1 MRRKKMINVG
11 IIGTGWFSA
20 VHAKILMEM
29 EDVNL
34 AAVCGTS
41 LTKARDFA
49 ERFGGIKGF
58 DDVAEML
65 DGESLDAVYLC
76 VPPFAHGAIELQLI
90 KRGIPFFVEKPVG
103 TSMEAPEMVLSALKE
118 KPVITS
124 VGYHFRYRET
134 TARLKLELE
143 GAVLGMVTGQW
154 MGSMPPVPWWRDLAR
169 SGGQLVEQTT
179 HIIDFLRYAAG
190 EIAEVSAVFGSR
202 LLENVHEGVTV
213 PDVGTVTLKMKSG
226 SLAVISN
233 TCILPEGDSKVGIDF
248 FHSRGILQLDQEGLT
263 KRENGIV
270 TEWKDQ
276 ESPYIAEARAFI
288 HAVRTGD
295 TSGIRSDY
303 FDACRTQKAAAAAV
317 ESARTGRP
325 VTVAD
330 GL

>member
-1 MRRKKMINVG
+1 MINVG
-11 IIGTGWFSA
+11 IIGTGWFSE

-29 EDVNL
+29 EEVNL

-41 LTKARDFA
+41 LSKAIDFG
-49 ERFGGIKGF
+49 EKFGGIKGYGN
-58 DDVAEML
+58 VKEML
-65 DGESLDAVYLC
+65 EGERLDAVYLC

-103 TSMEAPEMVLSALKE
+103 TSMETPEIILSALKE

-134 TARLKLELE
+134 AARLKHELE

-179 HIIDFLRYAAG
+179 HIIDILRYTAG
-190 EIAEVSAVFGSR
+190 EVEEVTAVFGSR
-202 LLENVHEGVTV
+202 VLEQMHKGVTV

-226 SLAVISN
+226 PLAVISN
-233 TCILPEGDSKVGIDF
+233 TCILPEGDSKIGIDF
-248 FHSRGILQLDQEGLT
+248 YHSKGILQLDQEGLT

-276 ESPYIAEARAFI
+276 DSPYVLEARAFI
-288 HAVRTGD
+288 HAIRTGD
-295 TSGIRSDY
+295 VSGIKSDY
-303 FDACRTQKAAAAAV
+303 FDACRTQEVAAAAV
-317 ESARTGRP
+317 ESARIGSSVRIT
-325 VTVAD
+325 D
-330 GL
+330 DF